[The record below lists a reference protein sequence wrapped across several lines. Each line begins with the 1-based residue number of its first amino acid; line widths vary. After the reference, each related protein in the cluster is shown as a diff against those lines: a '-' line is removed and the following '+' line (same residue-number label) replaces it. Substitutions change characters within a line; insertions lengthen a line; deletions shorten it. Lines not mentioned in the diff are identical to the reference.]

1 MSIDGLL
8 PRTWEVEGEE
18 LFAGAMR
25 RRGEEFM
32 QQKPEV
38 QLYCVILF
46 TVGSQEDTAGRA
58 GVMFLESCGGTGEEG
73 LFLEAGMLEVPGRG
87 RGEEG
92 LIPQNRTEQGVMA
105 YFLLMFLKPYDDRGG
120 RRQRNHHT
128 PGRYTFQQPG
138 YGQEMPFFT

>member
-58 GVMFLESCGGTGEEG
+58 GVMFLEPCGGTGEEG
-73 LFLEAGMLEVPGRG
+73 LFLEAGMLE
-87 RGEEG
+87 
-92 LIPQNRTEQGVMA
+92 
-105 YFLLMFLKPYDDRGG
+105 
-120 RRQRNHHT
+120 
-128 PGRYTFQQPG
+128 
-138 YGQEMPFFT
+138 